1 MEGTVT
7 IATLLSAVTTF
18 VTQSINWVGSW
29 ASTIV
34 EQPFLLLAVVAIP
47 VAGFGIGA
55 LRRLT
60 KLRT

>member
-1 MEGTVT
+1 MEGTAT
-7 IATLLSAVTTF
+7 ITTILQAVTTF

-29 ASTIV
+29 VSTIV
-34 EQPFLLLAVVAIP
+34 EQPLLLLPVVAIP

-60 KLRT
+60 KLRA

>member
-1 MEGTVT
+1 MEANTLAT
-7 IATLLSAVTTF
+7 ILQSITTF

-29 ASTIV
+29 VSTIV
-34 EQPFLLLAVVAIP
+34 DQPVLLMSVVAIP

-60 KLRT
+60 KLRA